1 MNINEGRVNSTPL
14 RWSKFES
21 RISMKNIILFIPII
35 LMLFSCGPSVKEKEE
50 IAVLTCN
57 ILESSFFKDGAFRI
71 NEVNDAREQI
81 GEDRFLGTDNLIQES
96 LELGL
101 CKELVLNEK
110 NYEIK
115 IKDAID
121 EKYTVYLPTP
131 YPEEEIEDAEIL
143 IDMGP
148 SGEISMNGLR
158 IDISAVRENVERII
172 AENPQRSQSVVIQ
185 SDENATTDNII
196 QIMDAAREAGIYS
209 ISLASK
215 PIN

>member
-1 MNINEGRVNSTPL
+1 
-14 RWSKFES
+14 
-21 RISMKNIILFIPII
+21 
-35 LMLFSCGPSVKEKEE
+35 MLFSCGPSVKEKEE

-57 ILESSFFKDGAFRI
+57 ILESSFSKDGAFRI

-121 EKYTVYLPTP
+121 EKYTVYF

-172 AENPQRSQSVVIQ
+172 AENPQQSQSVVI
-185 SDENATTDNII
+185 SADEKASANDIVRV
-196 QIMDAAREAGIYS
+196 MDAARLAGVMS
-209 ISLASK
+209 ISLRCLKKKLSF
-215 PIN
+215 I

>member
-1 MNINEGRVNSTPL
+1 
-14 RWSKFES
+14 
-21 RISMKNIILFIPII
+21 
-35 LMLFSCGPSVKEKEE
+35 MLFSCGPSVKEKEE
-50 IAVLTCN
+50 IAILTCN

-121 EKYTVYLPTP
+121 EKYTVYFPTL

-172 AENPQRSQSVVIQ
+172 AENPQQSQSVVI
-185 SDENATTDNII
+185 SADTKTSANDII
-196 QIMDAAREAGIYS
+196 RVMDDVREAGVVG
-209 ISLASK
+209 ISLSSSAELREI
-215 PIN
+215 PNE

>member
-1 MNINEGRVNSTPL
+1 
-14 RWSKFES
+14 
-21 RISMKNIILFIPII
+21 
-35 LMLFSCGPSVKEKEE
+35 MLFSCGPSVKEKEE

-57 ILESSFFKDGAFRI
+57 ILESSFSKDGAFRI

-121 EKYTVYLPTP
+121 EKYTVYF

-172 AENPQRSQSVVIQ
+172 AENPQQSQSVVI
-185 SDENATTDNII
+185 SADTKTSAND
-196 QIMDAAREAGIYS
+196 IMRVMDDVREAGVVG
-209 ISLASK
+209 ISLSYSAELREI
-215 PIN
+215 PNE

>member
-1 MNINEGRVNSTPL
+1 
-14 RWSKFES
+14 
-21 RISMKNIILFIPII
+21 MKNTILFIPI
-35 LMLFSCGPSVKEKEE
+35 LFMLFSCGPSVKEKEE

-57 ILESSFFKDGAFRI
+57 ILESSFSKDGAFRI

-121 EKYTVYLPTP
+121 EKYTVYF

-172 AENPQRSQSVVIQ
+172 AENPQQYPSVVI
-185 SDENATTDNII
+185 SADEKASANDIVRV
-196 QIMDAAREAGIYS
+196 MDAARLAGVMS
-209 ISLASK
+209 ISLRWLKKKLSF
-215 PIN
+215 I